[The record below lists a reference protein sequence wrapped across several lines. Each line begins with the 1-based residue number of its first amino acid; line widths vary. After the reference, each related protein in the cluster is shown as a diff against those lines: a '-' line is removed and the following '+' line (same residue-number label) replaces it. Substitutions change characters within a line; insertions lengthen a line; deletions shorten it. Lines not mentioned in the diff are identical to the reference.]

1 MSGASDHGHGS
12 FNPLLNLYGWGC
24 ATLCWAFGLS
34 VATVITVNS
43 VTGVTEATRNT
54 IWGAMGHTNIRRG
67 ARAVTL
73 RSSRSRVVAVVA
85 ALCIAILAATVS
97 TQNAFADEY
106 PTWNDVSNARN
117 SQAATADAV
126 ARITSLLAQLEAE
139 AIRTQADAEAKATLW
154 QDAESKF
161 AAAAARAT
169 TLQQQADAS
178 NAKAATSEQ
187 RAGQMAAQ
195 LVRNGGGDLTTNL
208 LLNAQDADNLLDNL
222 GLSSKVSEQAY
233 AIYERAIVDRN
244 TAQAQ
249 TDAADVAKAELK
261 TLKEAAEKLFMEA
274 QAASA
279 AAAAAVEAQQ
289 AHKLELEAQLSAL
302 TAATAVTEASYLQGV
317 QVREEARRAQ
327 EARDAAAAAAASLDA
342 GEISLSGW
350 VRPAGGYVSS
360 VYGWSIGYGSNFHK
374 GVDLAGGCGAPIFA
388 ASAGVVTFA
397 AQGWTGGYGNMV
409 LVDHGNGV
417 TTLYG
422 HIVNGGILV
431 GPGQSVGVGN
441 QIARIGSTGKSTG
454 CHLHFEVLVNGYPGD
469 PVAFM
474 ANQGI
479 SLG

>member
-1 MSGASDHGHGS
+1 
-12 FNPLLNLYGWGC
+12 
-24 ATLCWAFGLS
+24 
-34 VATVITVNS
+34 
-43 VTGVTEATRNT
+43 
-54 IWGAMGHTNIRRG
+54 MGNTNIRRG
-67 ARAVTL
+67 AAAVTL
-73 RSSRSRVVAVVA
+73 RSSRSRVIAVVA
-85 ALCIAILAATVS
+85 ALCIAITATTIS
-97 TQNAFADEY
+97 TQNAFADDY
-106 PTWNDVSNARN
+106 PTWGDVTNARN
-117 SQAATADAV
+117 NQAATADAV
-126 ARITSLLAQLEAE
+126 ARIKSLLAQLEAE

-178 NAKAATSEQ
+178 NTKAAASEQ

-249 TDAADVAKAELK
+249 TDAADVAKAELEE
-261 TLKEAAEKLFMEA
+261 LKKAAEKLFMEA

-279 AAAAAVEAQQ
+279 AAAAAVVAQQ
-289 AHKLELEAQLSAL
+289 AHKLELEAQLNAL

-342 GEISLSGW
+342 GEISSSGW
-350 VRPAGGYVSS
+350 VRPAGGYISA
-360 VYGWSIGYGSNFHK
+360 VYGWSIGYGSNYHK
-374 GVDLAGGCGAPIFA
+374 GTDIAGGCGAPIFA
-388 ASAGVVTFA
+388 ASSGVVTFA
-397 AQGWTGGYGNMV
+397 AQGWNGGYGNMI
-409 LVDHGNGV
+409 LIDHGDGI
-417 TTLYG
+417 TTRYG
-422 HIVNGGILV
+422 HIVDGGILV
-431 GPGQSVGVGN
+431 GAGQSVGVGN

-454 CHLHFEVLVNGYPGD
+454 CHLHFEVLVNGYPTD
-469 PVAFM
+469 PVPFM